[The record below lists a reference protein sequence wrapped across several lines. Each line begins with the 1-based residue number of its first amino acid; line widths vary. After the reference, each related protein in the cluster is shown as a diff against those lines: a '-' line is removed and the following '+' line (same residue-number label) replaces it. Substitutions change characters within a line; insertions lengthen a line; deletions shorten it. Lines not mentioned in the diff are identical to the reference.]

1 MLYIDASPGTSHDLS
16 HQPLPV
22 DHGPAAGTSTA
33 AEAESAA
40 APEIPEEFQPDQLP
54 RALFGYD
61 RSTIVELLGT
71 LSRRIKSLTQERTDR
86 DHQIA
91 ELEAT
96 IKQLEARIKQNEENH
111 RLIGEALVAAREEAN
126 TIRENARQSA
136 EQVLRAARSQV
147 DLILEESELEARVQA
162 KEIVESAQR
171 EREELVDSAYRERQ
185 AMLDEAGRARAF
197 VEETHEQL
205 SDFLMAAVKWYEQAK
220 PSIAQKQDGQPYEL
234 PSSPANERS
243 SIPSA

>member
-1 MLYIDASPGTSHDLS
+1 VRANGGVYRCLSRTSHDLS
-16 HQPLPV
+16 HQPLPD
-22 DHGPAAGTSTA
+22 DHGPVAGSSTA

-86 DHQIA
+86 DRRIA
-91 ELEAT
+91 E
-96 IKQLEARIKQNEENH
+96 LEARIKQNEENH
-111 RLIGEALVAAREEAN
+111 RLIAETLVGASEEAS
-126 TIRENARQSA
+126 TIREDARQSA
-136 EQVLRAARSQV
+136 EQVLHAARKQA
-147 DLILEESELEARVQA
+147 DLILAESEQEARVQA

-171 EREELVDSAYRERQ
+171 EREELIDSANRERQ
-185 AMLDEAGRARAF
+185 VVLDEAGRARAF

-220 PSIAQKQDGQPYEL
+220 PSSAPQPDAQPAEP

>member
-1 MLYIDASPGTSHDLS
+1 MS

-22 DHGPAAGTSTA
+22 DHGPAAGTSTP
-33 AEAESAA
+33 AEAVSAA
-40 APEIPEEFQPDQLP
+40 APEAEEFQPDQLP
-54 RALFGYD
+54 RALFGYH

-86 DHQIA
+86 DRRIA

-162 KEIVESAQR
+162 KEIVE
-171 EREELVDSAYRERQ
+171 
-185 AMLDEAGRARAF
+185 
-197 VEETHEQL
+197 
-205 SDFLMAAVKWYEQAK
+205 
-220 PSIAQKQDGQPYEL
+220 
-234 PSSPANERS
+234 
-243 SIPSA
+243 

>member
-1 MLYIDASPGTSHDLS
+1 MLPPYPSWNVFENVHFQPTRPNACKWNAYKWRTPGKRLLLVTPAWPS
-16 HQPLPV
+16 
-22 DHGPAAGTSTA
+22 GPAAARRIPIVSASAGSVVYRCLSRNVPRIEPPAFTRRPRSRSRDFHGC
-33 AEAESAA
+33 EAESAA

-86 DHQIA
+86 DRQIA

-96 IKQLEARIKQNEENH
+96 IKQLEATIKQNEENH

-136 EQVLRAARSQV
+136 EQVLV
-147 DLILEESELEARVQA
+147 PLEAR
-162 KEIVESAQR
+162 S
-171 EREELVDSAYRERQ
+171 
-185 AMLDEAGRARAF
+185 
-197 VEETHEQL
+197 T
-205 SDFLMAAVKWYEQAK
+205 
-220 PSIAQKQDGQPYEL
+220 
-234 PSSPANERS
+234 
-243 SIPSA
+243 

>member
-1 MLYIDASPGTSHDLS
+1 LS
-16 HQPLPV
+16 HQPLPD
-22 DHGPAAGTSTA
+22 DHGPAAESSTA

-40 APEIPEEFQPDQLP
+40 AAEIPEEFQPDQLP

-86 DHQIA
+86 DRWIA
-91 ELEAT
+91 E
-96 IKQLEARIKQNEENH
+96 LEARIKQNEEDH
-111 RLIGEALVAAREEAN
+111 RLIGETLVVAREEAN
-126 TIRENARQSA
+126 TIREDARQSA
-136 EQVLRAARSQV
+136 EQVLHAVRKQA
-147 DLILEESELEARVQA
+147 DLILEESELEARLQA

-171 EREELVDSAYRERQ
+171 EREELIDSANREREELIDGANRELQ
-185 AMLDEAGRARAF
+185 AVLDEADRARAF

-205 SDFLMAAVKWYEQAK
+205 SDFLMAAVKWYEQVK
-220 PSIAQKQDGQPYEL
+220 PSGAPQPDAQPAEP

>member
-1 MLYIDASPGTSHDLS
+1 LS
-16 HQPLPV
+16 HQPLPD
-22 DHGPAAGTSTA
+22 DHGPAAGSSTA

-86 DHQIA
+86 DRRIA
-91 ELEAT
+91 E
-96 IKQLEARIKQNEENH
+96 LEARIKQSEENH
-111 RLIGEALVAAREEAN
+111 RVIAETLVAAREEAN
-126 TIRENARQSA
+126 TIREDARQSA
-136 EQVLRAARSQV
+136 EQVLHAARKQA
-147 DLILEESELEARVQA
+147 DLILAESEQEARVQA

-171 EREELVDSAYRERQ
+171 EREELIDSANREREELIDSANRERQ
-185 AMLDEAGRARAF
+185 VVLDEAGRARAF

-220 PSIAQKQDGQPYEL
+220 PSSAPQPDAQPAEP

>member
-1 MLYIDASPGTSHDLS
+1 MS
-16 HQPLPV
+16 HQPLPD
-22 DHGPAAGTSTA
+22 DHGPAAGSSTA

-40 APEIPEEFQPDQLP
+40 APEIPEELQPDQLP

-86 DHQIA
+86 DRRIA
-91 ELEAT
+91 E
-96 IKQLEARIKQNEENH
+96 LEARIKQSEENH
-111 RLIGEALVAAREEAN
+111 RLIAETLVGAREEAN
-126 TIRENARQSA
+126 TIREDARQSA
-136 EQVLRAARSQV
+136 EQVLHAARKQA
-147 DLILEESELEARVQA
+147 DLILAESEQEARVQA

-171 EREELVDSAYRERQ
+171 EREELIDGANREREELIDSANRERQ
-185 AMLDEAGRARAF
+185 VVLDEAGRARAF